1 MNKHPIRLGLVGLG
15 RAGWGMHC
23 PELKGKEAMFTIVAA
38 CDVIPERR
46 KRMIKQYGCRVYA
59 RIEDLIA
66 DPQVEVVDITTR
78 SCDHCKHA
86 KLALKAGKKVF
97 LEKPMCHTYAQAL
110 QLQKLARIHKG
121 CLYIRHNRR
130 FEPAFQH
137 IREIIASGL
146 LGQVHEIKLRRV
158 SYQRRDDWQ
167 AMKRFGGGQLLNW
180 GPHLI
185 DHGLRLLE
193 APLKRVWSDLKLMA
207 AVGDAEDH
215 IKLILTGANGRI
227 VDIEISGGAAIPE
240 PEWLVWG
247 TRGALSCTGGT
258 LTLKYLDPRQRLKPR
273 KADPCTPGT
282 TFGRPETLRW
292 IEKTIPVN
300 PKRKVNMNTIWD
312 ELYRAIRQGGRFPI
326 SLAESVKVMEVIA
339 MARKPVAGFR
349 VFNGCSQ

>member
-1 MNKHPIRLGLVGLG
+1 MNTDPIRLGLVGLG
-15 RAGWGMHC
+15 RAGLGMHC

-46 KRMIKQYGCRVYA
+46 KRMVQQYGCRVYA

-86 KLALKAGKKVF
+86 MLALKAGKMVF

-110 QLQKLARIHKG
+110 QLQKLARTHKG
-121 CLYIRHNRR
+121 RLFIRHNRR

-137 IREIIASGL
+137 IREIIASDL
-146 LGQVHEIKLRRV
+146 LGQVYEIKLRRV
-158 SYQRRDDWQ
+158 GYQRRDDWQ
-167 AMKRFGGGQLLNW
+167 TLKRFGGGQLLNW

-193 APLKRVWSDLKLMA
+193 APLKRVWSDLKLVA

-227 VDIEISGGAAIPE
+227 VDIEISGGAAIGE

-247 TRGALSCTGGT
+247 TRGALSCTGNT
-258 LTLKYLDPRQRLKPR
+258 LTLKYLDPRQRLKLR
-273 KADPCTPGT
+273 KADPGTPGVG
-282 TFGRPETLRW
+282 FGHPENLRW

-300 PKRKVNMNTIWD
+300 PKHKVNMSTIWE
-312 ELYRAIRQGGRFPI
+312 ELYRAIRQGGHFPI
-326 SLAESVKVMEVIA
+326 SLTESVKVMEVIA
-339 MARKPVAGFR
+339 MARKPAAGFR
-349 VFNGCSQ
+349 VFNG